1 MRLFPA
7 TLLLAATVLAAGCQ
21 QQERQVSASGA
32 WIRLPAVTGRP
43 AAAYFTLHGG
53 TAPAVLLSVRTPV
66 AIRTEL
72 HETTTGAGGMM
83 SMAPVEQVDLAPGAT
98 VEFAPGGKHVMLFD
112 VAPDVKPGEKVPLTF
127 AFADGKSVEVQ
138 ADVRAAGDD
147 AGHPGH

>member
-7 TLLLAATVLAAGCQ
+7 TLLLAAATMAPGCQ
-21 QQERQVSASGA
+21 QRDEQASATSA
-32 WIRLPAVTGRP
+32 WIRLPAVSGRP
-43 AAAYFTLHGG
+43 AAAYFTLKGG
-53 TAPAVLLSVRTPV
+53 STPAVLLSVRTPA

-72 HETTTGAGGMM
+72 HETKTGAGGMM
-83 SMAPVEQVDLAPGAT
+83 SMAPVAQVDLAPGAT

-112 VAPDVKPGEKVPLTF
+112 VAPSLKPGEKVPLTL

-147 AGHPGH
+147 TGHPGH